1 MLRRFLTTVLGSRA
15 LKVHGDDPA
24 FADTAMISG
33 LFDRP
38 GWTPEGRWSD
48 DERLTLARA
57 WRRGESLRD
66 LAERHCRSIESVAR
80 QLQHQGAIDGA
91 TAHSMLNAAL
101 RPGGWDERA
110 AA

>member
-1 MLRRFLTTVLGSRA
+1 
-15 LKVHGDDPA
+15 
-24 FADTAMISG
+24 MISG

-66 LAERHCRSIESVAR
+66 LAERHCRSVEAVAR

-91 TAHSMLNAAL
+91 TARALLSAAL